1 MKKIFYIAF
10 FLLIVCAIKVFAI
23 ETFQFFATNN
33 KDLEKKLEFLDKL
46 SICEK
51 FKYQEDGIGSYE
63 IFGKV
68 NNACKLKWTLVDCNF
83 PEGVYQ
89 EFSNVQKKRTLERY
103 DNRLNKYYIEIEN
116 KDYRYIVNKG
126 NLYCQNRY

>member
-1 MKKIFYIAF
+1 MKMIFYIAF
-10 FLLIVCAIKVFAI
+10 FLLIVCAIKVFVI

>member
-1 MKKIFYIAF
+1 MKMIFYIAF
-10 FLLIVCAIKVFAI
+10 FLLIVCAIKVFVI

-33 KDLEKKLEFLDKL
+33 KNLEKKLEFLDKL

>member
-10 FLLIVCAIKVFAI
+10 ILLIVCAIKVFAL

-68 NNACKLKWTLVDCNF
+68 NNTCKLKWTLVDCNF

>member
-23 ETFQFFATNN
+23 ATFQFFATNN

>member
-10 FLLIVCAIKVFAI
+10 FLLIVCAIKVFAL

>member
-1 MKKIFYIAF
+1 MKKIFYITF
-10 FLLIVCAIKVFAI
+10 ILLIVCAIKVFAL

-68 NNACKLKWTLVDCNF
+68 NNTCKLKWTLVDCNF

>member
-10 FLLIVCAIKVFAI
+10 LLLIVCAIKVFAI
-23 ETFQFFATNN
+23 ETFQFFATSN

-68 NNACKLKWTLVDCNF
+68 NNTCKLKWTLVNCNF

-89 EFSNVQKKRTLERY
+89 EFSNIQKERTLERY

-116 KDYRYIVNKG
+116 KDYRYIVNTG